1 MIHANVLLDTFS
13 FSDIFKSSFLE
24 NITAV
29 TVLDMVLTI
38 ALAFG
43 IGIFIFYVYKK
54 TYQGV
59 MYSSSFGVTLI
70 ALTMITSQVI
80 LAVTSNVVLSLGMV
94 GALSIVRFRTAI
106 KEPLDI
112 AFLFWSIAAGIIL
125 AAGMIPLAVIGSV
138 IIGLILLFF
147 VNKKPHK
154 NPYIVVLS
162 CADHAAEQEAMKY
175 LNAQTER
182 CVVKSKSAQNGL
194 IELNLE
200 VRLKDDNTDFV
211 NTLSDMNH
219 VNSAVLVSY
228 NGEYMG

>member
-1 MIHANVLLDTFS
+1 MTFN
-13 FSDIFKSSFLE
+13 DIFKSSFLE

-29 TVLDMVLTI
+29 TVLDMALTL

-43 IGIFIFYVYKK
+43 IGIFIFFVYKK
-54 TYQGV
+54 TYRGV

-94 GALSIVRFRTAI
+94 GALSIVRIRTAI
-106 KEPLDI
+106 KEPLDL
-112 AFLFWSIAAGIIL
+112 AFLFWSIAVGIII

-138 IIGLILLFF
+138 IIGVILLIF
-147 VNKKPHK
+147 VNRKPHR

-162 CADHAAEQEAMKY
+162 CDDHNAETEA
-175 LNAQTER
+175 LNYVNTQTER
-182 CVVKSKSAQNGL
+182 CVVKSKTAQ
-194 IELNLE
+194 ENLVEINME
-200 VRLKDDNTDFV
+200 VRLKDDNTDFI
-211 NTLSDMNH
+211 NALSAISG
-219 VNSAVLVSY
+219 VKSAALVSY

>member
-1 MIHANVLLDTFS
+1 MFLAKALTFK
-13 FSDIFKSSFLE
+13 DIFKSSFLE
-24 NITAV
+24 NVAAV
-29 TVLDMVLTI
+29 SVLDMALTI

-43 IGIFIFYVYKK
+43 IGMFIFLVYKK

-59 MYSSSFGVTLI
+59 MYSSSFGTTLI

-112 AFLFWSIAAGIIL
+112 AFLFWAIAAGIIL

-138 IIGLILLFF
+138 VIGLILLFF
-147 VNKKPHK
+147 VNRKSHK
-154 NPYIVVLS
+154 RPFIVVLS
-162 CADHAAEQEAMKY
+162 CRDHAAEKEAMKY
-175 LNAQTER
+175 LDGKVER
-182 CVVKSKSAQNGL
+182 CVVKSKSARSGL

-200 VRLKDDNTDFV
+200 VRLKDDDTDFI
-211 NTLSDMNH
+211 NKLSAMTG

-228 NGEYMG
+228 NGEYAG

>member
-1 MIHANVLLDTFS
+1 MS

-24 NITAV
+24 NVTAV
-29 TVLDMVLTI
+29 SPLDMVLTI
-38 ALAFG
+38 LLAFG
-43 IGIFIFYVYKK
+43 IGLFIFFVYKK

-147 VNKKPHK
+147 VNKKSHK
-154 NPYIVVLS
+154 NPYIIVLS
-162 CADHAAEQEAMKY
+162 CQNHETEREAMKY
-175 LNAQTER
+175 VNSQVER
-182 CVVKSKSAQNGL
+182 CVVKSKSAQSGL
-194 IELNLE
+194 VEINME
-200 VRLKDDNTDFV
+200 VRLKNDNTDFI
-211 NTLSDMNH
+211 NALSAMNG

-228 NGEYMG
+228 NGDYMG

>member
-1 MIHANVLLDTFS
+1 MT

-24 NITAV
+24 NV
-29 TVLDMVLTI
+29 TSVSVLDMILTI

-43 IGIFIFYVYKK
+43 LGIFIFFVYKK
-54 TYQGV
+54 TYRGV

-125 AAGMIPLAVIGSV
+125 AAGMIPLAIIGSV

-147 VNKKPHK
+147 VNRKAHK
-154 NPYIVVLS
+154 NPFILVLS
-162 CADHAAEQEAMKY
+162 CRDQAAETEAMKY
-175 LNAQTER
+175 IGTAVER
-182 CVVKSKSAQNGL
+182 CVVKSKSAQEGL
-194 IELNLE
+194 VEMNLE
-200 VRLKDDNTDFV
+200 VRLKDDNTDFI
-211 NTLSDMNH
+211 NKLSAIKG
-219 VNSAVLVSY
+219 VNSASLVSF

>member
-1 MIHANVLLDTFS
+1 MFIMT

-24 NITAV
+24 NITSV
-29 TVLDMVLTI
+29 SIFDMAI
-38 ALAFG
+38 ALILAFG
-43 IGIFIFYVYKK
+43 LGLFIFLIYKK

-59 MYSSSFGVTLI
+59 MFSSSFGVTLV
-70 ALTMITSQVI
+70 ALTMITTVVI

-112 AFLFWSIAAGIIL
+112 AFLFWSIAVGIVL

-138 IIGLILLFF
+138 IIGVILVIF
-147 VNKKPHK
+147 VNKKSHI

-162 CADHAAEQEAMKY
+162 CTDHDSEIKAKEY
-175 LNAQTER
+175 LSKETVR
-182 CVVKSKSAQNGL
+182 SVVKSKTAVKGG
-194 IELNLE
+194 IELNIE
-200 VRLKDDNTDFV
+200 VRLKNDNTDFI
-211 NTLSDMNH
+211 NILSEMKG

-228 NGEYMG
+228 NGDYMG